1 MHLIHI
7 DSTQN
12 LRQVGRITCWG
23 KEKPESTWNGMDTVE
38 EQIKDYAIEMIKNNE
53 SQGKQKGL

>member
-1 MHLIHI
+1 MHLIQI
-7 DSTQN
+7 GSTQN

-38 EQIKDYAIEMIKNNE
+38 EQIKDYAIRKIEE
-53 SQGKQKGL
+53 